1 MIGSHTQ
8 GHRLPMVT
16 PAAILRR
23 VGRVDFEERSASF
36 FRFAREMLKELRP
49 CRVTDT
55 FCQTMIMNHPVDM
68 QIFDTNDPKGVDD
81 RSALLVGEI
90 VTSPFGSFM
99 DPSDHLAMSTALFG
113 PLLQFGVFVLHL
125 GQGFFFGA
133 KEVRV
138 GNFLPVGEGGK
149 GLETNINANGERSI

>member
-1 MIGSHTQ
+1 
-8 GHRLPMVT
+8 MVT

-55 FCQTMIMNHPVDM
+55 FCQTMIMNHPIDM
-68 QIFDTNDPKGVDD
+68 QIFHTNDPKGVDD

-99 DPSDHLAMSTALFG
+99 DPSDHLAVLMPLFG
-113 PLLQFGVFVLHL
+113 AFLQSGVFSLNL
-125 GQGFFFGA
+125 RQGFFFTA
-133 KEVRV
+133 EEARV
-138 GNFLPVGEGGK
+138 GNFLPSREGCK
-149 GLETNINANGERSI
+149 GF